1 MENGKDSLKTHIT
14 GLKNGCFSGGP
25 TEKLSN
31 SSADRKIVEVR
42 SQRYSKLYEL
52 HRKIKQSL
60 QKNGLISMHIPSLY
74 ANTLQAEDINIV
86 CTAYEHFS
94 QKRHSSVKTFQF
106 NEQNYLQT
114 HGTAMITK
122 KRQ

>member
-1 MENGKDSLKTHIT
+1 MENGKDSLKTYIT
-14 GLKNGCFSGGP
+14 GLKNSCSSGGP

-60 QKNGLISMHIPSLY
+60 QKNGYSFQCTFRVYTQMHYKLR
-74 ANTLQAEDINIV
+74 T
-86 CTAYEHFS
+86 
-94 QKRHSSVKTFQF
+94 
-106 NEQNYLQT
+106 
-114 HGTAMITK
+114 
-122 KRQ
+122 